1 MDEVKIELVLHGN
14 KPIDYANAMI
24 NLIIDVECNPS
35 EIKDAFRQNVYMLG
49 EVAEHISIMAETMK
63 KIHSI

>member
-35 EIKDAFRQNVYMLG
+35 EIKDVYMLG

-63 KIHSI
+63 KIHGI